1 MSTVSATGFCRVTVA
16 APNSRIDVALP
27 EDVPLSDV
35 YPEILRLSG
44 QTPEEAAPTGYNLVR
59 RDGSVLDDGRSLSEQ
74 QIRDGELLLLR
85 PFADSL
91 PPAVFDDVVDAVA
104 AVVEADR
111 RSWNDGMMRVVG
123 LTAGALL
130 LTMMALA
137 LWFSE
142 PLRHDMHGLPGVIAG
157 VTGVVLVA
165 LASVRA
171 RVYDDHHAAVALG
184 LASLPHLMVGGSG
197 IMALD
202 AGEGPGRLN
211 LLVGFAVVL
220 VAAVLL
226 VLMLP
231 QKDAPFIAA
240 AFGAGVGVLATF
252 AAIVSEAEPRE
263 TAAVTAV
270 VMVAVIGFL
279 PGWSARFSRL
289 PIGFRSPDQIAKR
302 GRAEDQQEQEP
313 VDYQLITDQAR
324 RGHELLLGLVGGSA
338 VTGVA
343 SAGVVLGFS
352 SSGWAQLLSL
362 AAGLAMLMRARLFL
376 YTSQVVTLMI
386 SGIITVSLLVLG
398 LALNPP
404 ADIIKDLIYDHNSA
418 PLDIRTVWLSA
429 AVALGATLLVAIAL
443 IVPRKGVTP
452 FWGRMLDLSEGAVL
466 LSLIPLCLAVLDLYA
481 AARGMTS

>member
-1 MSTVSATGFCRVTVA
+1 MA

-59 RDGSVLDDGRSLSEQ
+59 RDGSVLDDGRSLAEL

-104 AVVEADR
+104 SAVETDR
-111 RSWNDGMMRVVG
+111 RSWNDRMMRSVG
-123 LTAGALL
+123 LVAGGLL

-142 PLRHDMHGLPGVIAG
+142 PIAHDMNGLPGIIAG

-165 LASVRA
+165 LAAVRA
-171 RVYDDHHAAVALG
+171 RVYDDHLAAAALG

-197 IMALD
+197 IVGVS
-202 AGEGPGRLN
+202 AGEGPGRLH
-211 LLVGFAVVL
+211 LLIGLSVVL
-220 VAAVLL
+220 VASVLL

-231 QKDAPFIAA
+231 QNDAPFIAA
-240 AFGAGVGVLATF
+240 AFAAGVGVLATF
-252 AAIVSEAEPRE
+252 LAIVTEAEPRE

-270 VMVAVIGFL
+270 VMIAVIGFL
-279 PGWSARFSRL
+279 PGWSARFAKL

-302 GRAEDQQEQEP
+302 GRSEDQQEQEP
-313 VDYQLITDQAR
+313 VDFQVINDQAR
-324 RGHELLLGLVGGSA
+324 RGHELLLGLVGGCA
-338 VTGVA
+338 VGGVA

-352 SSGWAQLLSL
+352 TSGWAQLLSL
-362 AAGLAMLMRARLFL
+362 AAGLALLMRARLFL
-376 YTSQVVTLMI
+376 YTSQVVTLMV
-386 SGIITVSLLVLG
+386 SGIITICLLVLG

-404 ADIIKDLIYDHNSA
+404 ADILKELLYNKNSA
-418 PLDIRTVWLSA
+418 PLDIRTIWLSA
-429 AVALGATLLVAIAL
+429 AVALAAMLLVSIAL

-466 LSLIPLCLAVLDLYA
+466 LSLVPLCLAVLDLYA

>member
-59 RDGSVLDDGRSLSEQ
+59 RDGSVLDDGRSLAEL

-104 AVVEADR
+104 SAVETDR
-111 RSWNDGMMRVVG
+111 RSWNDRMMRSVG
-123 LTAGALL
+123 LVAGGLL

-142 PLRHDMHGLPGVIAG
+142 PIAHDMNGLPGIIAG

-165 LASVRA
+165 LAAVRA
-171 RVYDDHHAAVALG
+171 RVYDDHLAAAALG

-197 IMALD
+197 IVGVS
-202 AGEGPGRLN
+202 AGEGPGRLH
-211 LLVGFAVVL
+211 LLIGLSVVL
-220 VAAVLL
+220 VASVLL

-231 QKDAPFIAA
+231 QNDAPFIAA
-240 AFGAGVGVLATF
+240 AFAAGVGVLATF
-252 AAIVSEAEPRE
+252 LAIVTEAEPRE

-270 VMVAVIGFL
+270 VMIAVIGFL
-279 PGWSARFSRL
+279 PGWSARFAKL

-302 GRAEDQQEQEP
+302 GRSEDQQEQEP
-313 VDYQLITDQAR
+313 VDFQVINDQAR
-324 RGHELLLGLVGGSA
+324 RGHELLLGLVGGCA
-338 VTGVA
+338 VGGVA

-352 SSGWAQLLSL
+352 TSGWAQLLSL
-362 AAGLAMLMRARLFL
+362 AAGLALLMRARLFL
-376 YTSQVVTLMI
+376 YTSQVVTLMV
-386 SGIITVSLLVLG
+386 SGIITICLLVLG

-404 ADIIKDLIYDHNSA
+404 ADILKELLYNKNSA
-418 PLDIRTVWLSA
+418 PLDIRTIWLSA
-429 AVALGATLLVAIAL
+429 AVALAAMLLVSIAL

-466 LSLIPLCLAVLDLYA
+466 LSLVPLCLAVLDLYA

>member
-59 RDGSVLDDGRSLSEQ
+59 RDGSVLDDGRSLAEL

-91 PPAVFDDVVDAVA
+91 PPAVFDDVVDAVSA
-104 AVVEADR
+104 AVETDR
-111 RSWNDGMMRVVG
+111 RSWNDGMMRGVG
-123 LTAGALL
+123 LVAGALL
-130 LTMMALA
+130 LIMMAFA

-142 PLRHDMHGLPGVIAG
+142 PIAHDMNGLPGIIAG
-157 VTGVVLVA
+157 VTGIVLVA
-165 LASVRA
+165 LAAVRA
-171 RVYDDHHAAVALG
+171 RVYDDHLAAAALG

-197 IMALD
+197 IVGVS
-202 AGEGPGRLN
+202 AGEGPGRLH
-211 LLVGFAVVL
+211 LLIGLAVVL

-231 QKDAPFIAA
+231 QNDAPFIAA
-240 AFGAGVGVLATF
+240 AFASGIGVLATF
-252 AAIVSEAEPRE
+252 LAIVTEAEPRQ

-279 PGWSARFSRL
+279 PGWSARFAKL

-302 GRAEDQQEQEP
+302 GRSDDQQEQEP
-313 VDYQLITDQAR
+313 VDFQVINDQAR
-324 RGHELLLGLVGGSA
+324 RGHELLLGLVGGCA
-338 VTGVA
+338 VGGVA

-352 SSGWAQLLSL
+352 TSGWAQLLSL
-362 AAGLAMLMRARLFL
+362 AAGLALLMRARLFL
-376 YTSQVVTLMI
+376 YTSQVVTLMV
-386 SGIITVSLLVLG
+386 SGIVTICLLVLG

-404 ADIIKDLIYDHNSA
+404 ADILKELLYNKNSA
-418 PLDIRTVWLSA
+418 PLDIRTIWLSA
-429 AVALGATLLVAIAL
+429 AVALAAMVLVAIAL
-443 IVPRKGVTP
+443 IVPRKGMTP

-466 LSLIPLCLAVLDLYA
+466 LSLVPLCLAVLDLYS

>member
-59 RDGSVLDDGRSLSEQ
+59 RDGSVLDDGRSLAEQ

-157 VTGVVLVA
+157 ATGIVLVA

-197 IMALD
+197 VMGLD

-211 LLVGFAVVL
+211 LLAGFAVVL

-231 QKDAPFIAA
+231 QNDAPFIAA
-240 AFGAGVGVLATF
+240 AFGAGIGVLATF

-263 TAAVTAV
+263 SAAVTAV

-324 RGHELLLGLVGGSA
+324 RGHELLLGLVGGCA

-404 ADIIKDLIYDHNSA
+404 ADIIKELVYDHNSA

-466 LSLIPLCLAVLDLYA
+466 LSLVPLCLAVLDLYA

>member
-1 MSTVSATGFCRVTVA
+1 
-16 APNSRIDVALP
+16 
-27 EDVPLSDV
+27 
-35 YPEILRLSG
+35 
-44 QTPEEAAPTGYNLVR
+44 
-59 RDGSVLDDGRSLSEQ
+59 
-74 QIRDGELLLLR
+74 
-85 PFADSL
+85 
-91 PPAVFDDVVDAVA
+91 
-104 AVVEADR
+104 
-111 RSWNDGMMRVVG
+111 
-123 LTAGALL
+123 
-130 LTMMALA
+130 
-137 LWFSE
+137 
-142 PLRHDMHGLPGVIAG
+142 MHGLPGVIAG

-171 RVYDDHHAAVALG
+171 RVYEDHHAAVALG
-184 LASLPHLMVGGSG
+184 IASLPHLMVGGSG
-197 IMALD
+197 IMGLD

-211 LLVGFAVVL
+211 LLVGFAAVL

-240 AFGAGVGVLATF
+240 AFGAGIGVLATF

-324 RGHELLLGLVGGSA
+324 RGHELLLGLVGGCA

-386 SGIITVSLLVLG
+386 SGIVTVSLLVLG

-404 ADIIKDLIYDHNSA
+404 ADIMEELVYNHNHA

-429 AVALGATLLVAIAL
+429 AVAFGAMLLVAVAL

-466 LSLIPLCLAVLDLYA
+466 LSLVPLCLAVLDLYA

>member
-59 RDGSVLDDGRSLSEQ
+59 RDGSVLDDGRSLAEL

-104 AVVEADR
+104 SAVETDR
-111 RSWNDGMMRVVG
+111 RSWNDGMMRGVG
-123 LTAGALL
+123 LAAGSLL
-130 LTMMALA
+130 LIMMAFA

-142 PLRHDMHGLPGVIAG
+142 PIAHDMNGLPGIIAG

-165 LASVRA
+165 LAAVRA
-171 RVYDDHHAAVALG
+171 RVYDDHLAAAALG

-197 IMALD
+197 IVGVA
-202 AGEGPGRLN
+202 AGQGPGRLH
-211 LLVGFAVVL
+211 LLIALAVVL

-226 VLMLP
+226 VLLLP
-231 QKDAPFIAA
+231 QNDAPFIAA
-240 AFGAGVGVLATF
+240 AFASGVGVLATF
-252 AAIVSEAEPRE
+252 LAIVTEAEPRE

-279 PGWSARFSRL
+279 PGWSARFAKL

-302 GRAEDQQEQEP
+302 GRSEDQQEQEP
-313 VDYQLITDQAR
+313 VDFQVINDQAR
-324 RGHELLLGLVGGSA
+324 RGHELLLGLVGGCA
-338 VTGVA
+338 LGGVA

-352 SSGWAQLLSL
+352 TSGWAQLLSL
-362 AAGLAMLMRARLFL
+362 AAGLALLMRARLFL
-376 YTSQVVTLMI
+376 YTSQVVTLMV
-386 SGIITVSLLVLG
+386 SGIITVCLLVLG

-404 ADIIKDLIYDHNSA
+404 ADILKELLYNKNSA
-418 PLDIRTVWLSA
+418 PLDIRTIWLSA
-429 AVALGATLLVAIAL
+429 AVALAAMVLVAIAL
-443 IVPRKGVTP
+443 IVPRKGMTP

-466 LSLIPLCLAVLDLYA
+466 LSLVPLCLAVLDLFN

>member
-1 MSTVSATGFCRVTVA
+1 VSTVSATGFCRVTVA

-85 PFADSL
+85 PFSDSL

-104 AVVEADR
+104 AAVEADR

-142 PLRHDMHGLPGVIAG
+142 PLRHDMNGLPGVIAG
-157 VTGVVLVA
+157 VTGIVLVA
-165 LASVRA
+165 LAAVRA

-184 LASLPHLMVGGSG
+184 IASLPHLLVGGSG
-197 IMALD
+197 IMSLD
-202 AGEGPGRLN
+202 AGEGPGRLQ
-211 LLVGFAVVL
+211 LLIAFAVVL
-220 VAAVLL
+220 VASVLL

-231 QKDAPFIAA
+231 QSDAPFIAV
-240 AFGAGVGVLATF
+240 AFASGVGVLATF
-252 AAIVSEAEPRE
+252 TAIVTEAEPRE

-313 VDYQLITDQAR
+313 VDYQIITDQAR
-324 RGHELLLGLVGGSA
+324 RGHELLLGLVGGCA
-338 VTGVA
+338 LGGVA
-343 SAGVVLGFS
+343 AAGVVLGFS
-352 SSGWAQLLSL
+352 TSGWAQLLSL
-362 AAGLAMLMRARLFL
+362 AAGLSLLMRARLFL

-386 SGIITVSLLVLG
+386 AGIVTVSLLVLG

-404 ADIIKDLIYDHNSA
+404 ADILEELVYNHNSV
-418 PLDIRTVWLSA
+418 PLDIRTVWLAA
-429 AVALGATLLVAIAL
+429 AVALGATLLVAVAL

-466 LSLIPLCLAVLDLYA
+466 LSLVPLCLAVLDLYA

>member
-1 MSTVSATGFCRVTVA
+1 MA

-59 RDGSVLDDGRSLSEQ
+59 RDGSVLDDGRSLAEL

-104 AVVEADR
+104 SAVETDR
-111 RSWNDGMMRVVG
+111 RSWNDRMMRSVG
-123 LTAGALL
+123 LVAGGLL

-142 PLRHDMHGLPGVIAG
+142 PIAHDMNGLPGIIAG

-165 LASVRA
+165 LAAVRA
-171 RVYDDHHAAVALG
+171 RVYDDHLAAAALG

-197 IMALD
+197 IVGVS
-202 AGEGPGRLN
+202 AGEGPGRLH
-211 LLVGFAVVL
+211 LLIGLSVVL

-231 QKDAPFIAA
+231 QNDAPFIAA
-240 AFGAGVGVLATF
+240 AFAAGVGVLATF
-252 AAIVSEAEPRE
+252 LAIVTEAEPRE

-270 VMVAVIGFL
+270 VMIAVIGFL
-279 PGWSARFSRL
+279 PGWSARFAKL

-302 GRAEDQQEQEP
+302 GRSEDQQEQEP
-313 VDYQLITDQAR
+313 VDFQVINDQAR
-324 RGHELLLGLVGGSA
+324 RGHELLLGLVGGCA
-338 VTGVA
+338 VGGVA

-352 SSGWAQLLSL
+352 TSGWAQLLSL
-362 AAGLAMLMRARLFL
+362 AAGLALLMRARLFL
-376 YTSQVVTLMI
+376 YTSQVVTLMV
-386 SGIITVSLLVLG
+386 SGIITICLLVLG

-404 ADIIKDLIYDHNSA
+404 ADILKELLYNKNSA
-418 PLDIRTVWLSA
+418 PLDIRTIWLSA
-429 AVALGATLLVAIAL
+429 AVALAAMLLVSIAL

-466 LSLIPLCLAVLDLYA
+466 LSLVPLCLAVLDLYA

>member
-1 MSTVSATGFCRVTVA
+1 MA

-59 RDGSVLDDGRSLSEQ
+59 RDGSVLDDGRSLAEL

-104 AVVEADR
+104 SAVETDR
-111 RSWNDGMMRVVG
+111 RSWNDRMMRSVG
-123 LTAGALL
+123 LVAGGLL

-142 PLRHDMHGLPGVIAG
+142 PIAHDMNGLPGIIAG

-165 LASVRA
+165 LAAVRA
-171 RVYDDHHAAVALG
+171 RVYDDHLAAAALG

-197 IMALD
+197 IVGIS
-202 AGEGPGRLN
+202 AGEGPGRLH
-211 LLVGFAVVL
+211 LLIGLSVVL

-231 QKDAPFIAA
+231 QNDAPFIAA
-240 AFGAGVGVLATF
+240 AFAAGVGVLATF
-252 AAIVSEAEPRE
+252 LAIVTEAEPRE

-270 VMVAVIGFL
+270 VMIAVIGFL
-279 PGWSARFSRL
+279 PGWSARFAKL

-302 GRAEDQQEQEP
+302 GRSEDQQEQEP
-313 VDYQLITDQAR
+313 VDFQVINDQAR
-324 RGHELLLGLVGGSA
+324 RGHELLLGLVGGCA
-338 VTGVA
+338 VGGVA

-352 SSGWAQLLSL
+352 TSGWAQLLSL
-362 AAGLAMLMRARLFL
+362 AAGLALLMRARLFL
-376 YTSQVVTLMI
+376 YTSQVVTLMV
-386 SGIITVSLLVLG
+386 SGIITICLLVLG

-404 ADIIKDLIYDHNSA
+404 ADILKELLYNKNSA
-418 PLDIRTVWLSA
+418 PLDIRTIWLSA
-429 AVALGATLLVAIAL
+429 AVALAAMLLVSIAL

-466 LSLIPLCLAVLDLYA
+466 LSLVPLCLAVLDLYS

>member
-1 MSTVSATGFCRVTVA
+1 MA

-157 VTGVVLVA
+157 ATGVVLVA

-211 LLVGFAVVL
+211 LLVGFAAVL

-240 AFGAGVGVLATF
+240 AFGAGIGVLATF

-263 TAAVTAV
+263 AAAVTAV

-466 LSLIPLCLAVLDLYA
+466 LSLVPLCLAVLDLYA